1 MRVTSMD
8 LSHHHRA
15 LTDVASRSLA
25 PDLAR
30 GFMLLPIAVAH
41 APAFVS
47 HWDLGPAALNALAAF
62 ARSLFAEN
70 QARAMFVFLFGY
82 ALGQSTQRQHA
93 RGSDWAS
100 IRELLRRRGLWLM
113 VIGFAH
119 AALLVPLDIV
129 AVYGLTLL
137 LLAPLVRSR
146 DSSLGWTSAV
156 TLVPATLLLSWQSVT
171 AQTAAAMGE
180 PMTLAPIMAPDYVAH
195 VLAGLPF
202 WPLKT
207 AVSTVVVVPGMLP
220 GIWAARRRLLDEP
233 ERHAPLL
240 WRVAAIGMA
249 VSLFGRLPMALML
262 IGAWTTSM
270 TWTVAGAHALTGYAG
285 GIGMA
290 AAAGLVAIGVG
301 RNQGPLTTALAALGQ
316 RSLTFYLF
324 QSAVWLALFYPFT
337 LDLRDDMGFAASC
350 AVAVVLWI
358 ASILLADGM
367 RRAGHRG
374 PAEVLLRRLSYR
386 RIEPARVSSSPHG

>member
-1 MRVTSMD
+1 MD
-8 LSHHHRA
+8 LSHHPRA

-62 ARSLFAEN
+62 VRSLFAEN

-82 ALGQSTQRQHA
+82 ALGQLTQRQHA

-146 DSSLGWTSAV
+146 DSILGWTSAV

-171 AQTAAAMGE
+171 AQTDPAGRWD
-180 PMTLAPIMAPDYVAH
+180 APCRP
-195 VLAGLPF
+195 PR
-202 WPLKT
+202 
-207 AVSTVVVVPGMLP
+207 PG
-220 GIWAARRRLLDEP
+220 
-233 ERHAPLL
+233 
-240 WRVAAIGMA
+240 
-249 VSLFGRLPMALML
+249 
-262 IGAWTTSM
+262 
-270 TWTVAGAHALTGYAG
+270 G
-285 GIGMA
+285 GA
-290 AAAGLVAIGVG
+290 AAAAVLPPHRACPRVVEPS
-301 RNQGPLTTALAALGQ
+301 RLTASASPAA
-316 RSLTFYLF
+316 RS
-324 QSAVWLALFYPFT
+324 
-337 LDLRDDMGFAASC
+337 
-350 AVAVVLWI
+350 
-358 ASILLADGM
+358 
-367 RRAGHRG
+367 
-374 PAEVLLRRLSYR
+374 
-386 RIEPARVSSSPHG
+386 